1 MRRYIIFIIALMLI
15 SLASFAQGQ
24 QPQHLK
30 FLDIP
35 ITGKYQAMIPKLKAK
50 GFVMDKTG
58 SRGFQMHGRFSGRT
72 ALIQVFFT
80 PKSKIV
86 WQVEVFFDKTDW
98 RELSMQYDE
107 YKKTL
112 IKKYGEPE
120 SHYEEFDYPYDKD
133 DGMQETAIKNGKC
146 NYSSYFEVP
155 NGLIALEISKSCR
168 LQISYEDSINRELKR
183 KEVEEEQMDD
193 L

>member
-1 MRRYIIFIIALMLI
+1 MKRFFFIILI
-15 SLASFAQGQ
+15 FFVSLASIAQVKKGN
-24 QPQHLK
+24 HLK

-72 ALIQVFFT
+72 AIIQVFFT

-86 WQVEVFFDKTDW
+86 WQVSVYFDRENW
-98 RELSMQYDE
+98 RELSMQYNE
-107 YKKTL
+107 YKKVL

-120 SHYEEFDYPYDKD
+120 SHYEEFENPYNQD
-133 DGMQETAIKNGKC
+133 DGMQELAIREGKC
-146 NYSSYFEVP
+146 NYSSFFELP
-155 NGLIALEISKSCR
+155 NGLVVLEISKSCM
-168 LQISYEDSINRELKR
+168 LEITYEDAINRDIKR
-183 KEVEEEQMDD
+183 KEVEQEQMDD